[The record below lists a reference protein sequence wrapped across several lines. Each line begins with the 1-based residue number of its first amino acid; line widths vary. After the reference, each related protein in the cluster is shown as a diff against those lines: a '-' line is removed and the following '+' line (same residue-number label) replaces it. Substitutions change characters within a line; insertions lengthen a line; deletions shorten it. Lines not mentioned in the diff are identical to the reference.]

1 MPNAGS
7 KRTDSP
13 ATEATDAANLF
24 INRELSLLEFNQRVL
39 AQAEDPAL
47 PLLERLR
54 FLTICTSNLDEF
66 FEVRVAGLKQQLRF
80 GAPPP
85 GIDGLSAA
93 EVLRRV
99 ARRAHELVEG
109 QYRAANDEILPSLE
123 QTGIRLLKRARWS
136 KRQSRWVREFFRDS
150 IKPVLTPIG
159 LDPAH
164 PFPMV
169 ANKGLCYL
177 VRVTG
182 EDAFDREG
190 SVAVVQVPRSL
201 PRVIAIPAL
210 EGDET
215 SDYVLLS
222 SVIHAHVGK
231 LFPGMRVLECHQF
244 RITRNSDLWV
254 DEEEI
259 ENLMQALKGQLT
271 RRSFG
276 EAVRL
281 EVAADMPED
290 LCDFLLEKE
299 GLRRQD
305 MYRVNGPVNL
315 HRLAAIYDLV
325 ERPDLKYRP
334 FLPGV
339 ARRVKKSDSLFV
351 TISRRDLMLHHPY
364 QSFAP
369 VVELVREAA
378 KDPNV
383 LAIKQTLYRTDAASP
398 IVEALIEAASAGKDV
413 TALIELRARF
423 DEAANIDLAQR
434 LEAVGANVVYGI
446 VGYKAH
452 AKMLLVVRREGKKL
466 RQYTHL
472 GTGNY
477 HTGTTRAYTDMG
489 VLSARTSV
497 GQDVHDLFDQLT
509 GLGKRV
515 PLRRL
520 LISPFTMHKTVLEM
534 IRAEARAARA
544 GKPSGIRARMN
555 SLSEAGVIRALY
567 EASQAGVP
575 VDLVVRGICCL
586 RPGVAGV
593 SENIR
598 VRSVVG
604 RFLEHT
610 RAWCFE
616 SGGKQTV
623 YLTSADWM
631 SRNLHRR
638 VETAFPV
645 HTARLKQRVI
655 REALEVYLKD
665 NTQAWLLRPDG
676 TYVRARPAKG
686 EERFSAQRALLER
699 WGR

>member
-1 MPNAGS
+1 MPRPTLDTTEHAQHL
-7 KRTDSP
+7 DP
-13 ATEATDAANLF
+13 ADLF
-24 INRELSLLEFNQRVL
+24 INRELSLLEFNHRVL

-85 GIDGLSAA
+85 GIDAVPTA
-93 EVLRRV
+93 DVLRRV
-99 ARRAHELVEG
+99 GRRAHELVEG
-109 QYRAANDEILPSLE
+109 QYRVVNEEVLPRLE
-123 QTGIRLLKRARWS
+123 ATGIRLLRRARWS
-136 KRQSRWVREFFRDS
+136 DEQAKWIREFFLES

-177 VRVTG
+177 IRVRG
-182 EDAFDREG
+182 EDAFERENAI
-190 SVAVVQVPRSL
+190 AVVQVPRSL
-201 PRVIAIPAL
+201 PRVIALPQFNGSNAH
-210 EGDET
+210 
-215 SDYVLLS
+215 DYVLLS
-222 SVIHAHVGK
+222 SVIHAHVGR
-231 LFPGMRVLECHQF
+231 LFPGMRVVDCHQF

-290 LCDFLLEKE
+290 LCDFLLDKE
-299 GLRRQD
+299 SLREQD
-305 MYRVNGPVNL
+305 LYRVNGPVNL

-325 ERPDLKYRP
+325 DRADLKYRP

-339 ARRVKKSDSLFV
+339 ARRVKQSDDLFAV
-351 TISRRDLMLHHPY
+351 IRNRDLMLHHPY
-364 QSFAP
+364 QSFGP
-369 VVELVREAA
+369 VVELVRQAA
-378 KDPNV
+378 SDPNV
-383 LAIKQTLYRTDAASP
+383 LSIKQTLYRTDSSSP
-398 IVEALIEAASAGKDV
+398 IVEALIEAALAGKDI

-423 DEAANIDLAQR
+423 DEAANITLAQS

-452 AKMLLVVRREGKKL
+452 AKMLLIVRREGKKM

-489 VLSARTSV
+489 VLSARKSI

-515 PLRRL
+515 PLSRL
-520 LISPFTMHKTVLEM
+520 LISPFTLHSSVIDL
-534 IRAEARAARA
+534 IRAEIRAAKA
-544 GKPSGIRARMN
+544 GKPCGIKARMN
-555 SLSEAGVIRALY
+555 SLSEASVIRALY

-575 VDLVVRGICCL
+575 VDLVIRGICCL
-586 RPGVAGV
+586 RPGVKGL
-593 SENIR
+593 SENVR

-610 RAWCFE
+610 RAWCFHAE
-616 SGGKQTV
+616 GRQTV

-645 HTARLKQRVI
+645 RTGRLKQRVI
-655 REALEVYLKD
+655 REGMDLYLAD
-665 NTQAWLLRPDG
+665 NTQAWLLQSDG
-676 TYVRARPAKG
+676 SYVRAEPKDG
-686 EERFSAQRALLER
+686 EERFCAQQALLER
-699 WGR
+699 WAK